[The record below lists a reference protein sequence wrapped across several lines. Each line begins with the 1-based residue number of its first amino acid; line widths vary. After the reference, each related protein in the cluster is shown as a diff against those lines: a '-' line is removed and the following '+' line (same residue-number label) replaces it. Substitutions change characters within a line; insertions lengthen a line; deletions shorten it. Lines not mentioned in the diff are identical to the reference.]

1 MAIIDR
7 IKWDGSPDILAW
19 KFPSQDLS
27 TWSQLIVNET
37 QDAFLVSGGIYEG
50 PFGPGQH
57 QLTTENLP
65 ILRDLMGLV
74 FGGQSP
80 FSAEVW
86 FVNKI
91 ISLDVKWGTPDP
103 IQLKDPLYD
112 LMIPV
117 RAFGQYGVKV
127 VDSKKFLLKLVGT
140 LADFNSKT
148 LAEYFKGIFL
158 SKIKSLIA
166 NIIIK
171 EKISVLEI
179 TTDLDKISNEL
190 QKLLSPEMFDFGLML
205 TKFTVISINVPE
217 DDSAVIMLKGALAKK
232 TEMGIL
238 GFNYHQE
245 RSFDVMQSAA
255 SNQGGG
261 IIATGIGLGVGGA
274 LGVGMSQAMHSIV
287 NNNLTT
293 PQPQTQ
299 TVTSQ
304 NVNEGSLNQMNQ
316 VDKIKFLKELA
327 ELKNQ
332 GIITDAEFQS
342 EKSKIFKL

>member
-140 LADFNSKT
+140 LADFNST
-148 LAEYFKGIFL
+148 FPFFL
-158 SKIKSLIA
+158 HI
-166 NIIIK
+166 
-171 EKISVLEI
+171 
-179 TTDLDKISNEL
+179 
-190 QKLLSPEMFDFGLML
+190 
-205 TKFTVISINVPE
+205 
-217 DDSAVIMLKGALAKK
+217 
-232 TEMGIL
+232 
-238 GFNYHQE
+238 Y
-245 RSFDVMQSAA
+245 
-255 SNQGGG
+255 
-261 IIATGIGLGVGGA
+261 
-274 LGVGMSQAMHSIV
+274 
-287 NNNLTT
+287 
-293 PQPQTQ
+293 
-299 TVTSQ
+299 
-304 NVNEGSLNQMNQ
+304 
-316 VDKIKFLKELA
+316 
-327 ELKNQ
+327 
-332 GIITDAEFQS
+332 
-342 EKSKIFKL
+342 

>member
-1 MAIIDR
+1 
-7 IKWDGSPDILAW
+7 
-19 KFPSQDLS
+19 
-27 TWSQLIVNET
+27 
-37 QDAFLVSGGIYEG
+37 
-50 PFGPGQH
+50 
-57 QLTTENLP
+57 
-65 ILRDLMGLV
+65 
-74 FGGQSP
+74 
-80 FSAEVW
+80 
-86 FVNKI
+86 
-91 ISLDVKWGTPDP
+91 
-103 IQLKDPLYD
+103 
-112 LMIPV
+112 
-117 RAFGQYGVKV
+117 
-127 VDSKKFLLKLVGT
+127 
-140 LADFNSKT
+140 
-148 LAEYFKGIFL
+148 
-158 SKIKSLIA
+158 
-166 NIIIK
+166 
-171 EKISVLEI
+171 
-179 TTDLDKISNEL
+179 
-190 QKLLSPEMFDFGLML
+190 MFDFGLML